1 MRFAAAVPLSFCI
14 LLCSR
19 LMVIAGQP
27 SLSDQVRGL
36 VWEWLVHWPWEST
49 AGEDGLPDRDTLNH
63 SQEYGTEL
71 KKSTLKTSVF
81 DSNGERGCQYM
92 VIVLMM
98 RK

>member
-1 MRFAAAVPLSFCI
+1 
-14 LLCSR
+14 
-19 LMVIAGQP
+19 MVIAGQP